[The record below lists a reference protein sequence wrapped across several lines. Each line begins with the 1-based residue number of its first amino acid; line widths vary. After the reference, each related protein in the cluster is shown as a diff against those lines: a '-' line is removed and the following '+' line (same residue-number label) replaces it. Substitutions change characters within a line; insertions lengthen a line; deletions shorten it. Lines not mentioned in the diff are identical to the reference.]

1 MAEPKERTK
10 SEKIEDIAKRRGF
23 FWISS
28 EIYGGLAGFYDYGH
42 LGSALKRR
50 WENLWRSYFLDE
62 PHTFEIEAAQI
73 MPEPVF
79 IASGHLSNFIDP
91 TARCSKCGSF
101 HRADHI
107 MEDFLKESFEGM
119 TPQQLTEIIRKHN
132 VRCPACKGPL
142 EDVAVLNMMFP
153 LSIGTGAGA
162 KAYLRPETAQG
173 VYVNF
178 KRAYEH
184 SRKALPFGL
193 AIIGKAFRNEIS
205 PRNYIVR
212 MREFTQAELQI
223 FFDHEK
229 IGVHPKFEEVADYV
243 LRLYSVA
250 DRKSNTL
257 TELSCADAVK
267 KLKLPQFYAYHL
279 AKIQKFYLEVL
290 KLPKELFRFRE
301 LSQEE
306 RAFYNKLHWDIE
318 LRLESLGGFK
328 EVGGLHYR
336 TDHDLGG
343 HGKVSKENLSVTVD
357 GRNFVPHVLELSF
370 GVDRNMYAL
379 IDIGLTEEKE
389 RTLMKFP
396 RRVAPY
402 DAGVF
407 PLVNREGM
415 PAKAKE
421 IAEELREA
429 GLVVFYDESG
439 SIGRRYRRMDEV
451 GVPTSITIDDETV
464 KEGTVTLRDRDSM
477 VQVRVPVKELAKRLR
492 RFLNGESLEELGT
505 RVKG

>member
-1 MAEPKERTK
+1 MAQPKERTK

-50 WENLWRSYFLDE
+50 WESLWRSYFLDE
-62 PHTFEIEAAQI
+62 PHTFEIEAAQV
-73 MPEPVF
+73 MPESVF

-91 TARCSKCGSF
+91 TAKCSKCGAF

-132 VRCPACKGPL
+132 VRCTLCKGPL
-142 EDVAVLNMMFP
+142 EDVSVLNMMFP
-153 LSIGTGAGA
+153 LNVGAGTGA

-229 IGVHPKFEEVADYV
+229 IRVHPRFEEVADYT
-243 LRLYSVA
+243 LRLFSVK
-250 DRKSNTL
+250 DRKSKTL
-257 TELSCADAVK
+257 TEITCADAVK
-267 KLKLPQFYAYHL
+267 KLELPQFYVYYL

-290 KLPKELFRFRE
+290 KLPPELFRFRE

-306 RAFYNKLHWDIE
+306 RAFYNKIHWDME
-318 LRLESLGGFK
+318 LNVESLGGFK

-343 HGKVSKENLSVTVD
+343 HGKVSKENLSVTID
-357 GRNFVPHVLELSF
+357 GRNFIPHILELSF
-370 GVDRNMYAL
+370 GVDRNMYSL
-379 IDIGLTEEKE
+379 MDIGLAEEKE
-389 RTLMKFP
+389 RTIIKFP

-407 PLVNREGM
+407 PLVNREEM
-415 PAKAKE
+415 PEKAKE
-421 IAEELREA
+421 LAEALKES
-429 GLVVFYDESG
+429 GFVIFYDESG
-439 SIGRRYRRMDEV
+439 SIGRRYRRMDEI
-451 GVPTSITIDDETV
+451 GVPASITIDADTIE
-464 KEGTVTLRDRDSM
+464 KEMVTIRDRDSM
-477 VQVRVPVKELAKRLR
+477 KQVSVSIKDLPKRLR
-492 RFLNGESLEELGT
+492 RFLNGESIGEVGEA
-505 RVKG
+505 RR